1 MYWILLSTANDLLAE
16 IIRAAFAALGAA
28 YTLNYRFLVSSNP

>member
-16 IIRAAFAALGAA
+16 IIRAGFAALGAA
-28 YTLNYRFLVSSNP
+28 YTLNYIFISSLF